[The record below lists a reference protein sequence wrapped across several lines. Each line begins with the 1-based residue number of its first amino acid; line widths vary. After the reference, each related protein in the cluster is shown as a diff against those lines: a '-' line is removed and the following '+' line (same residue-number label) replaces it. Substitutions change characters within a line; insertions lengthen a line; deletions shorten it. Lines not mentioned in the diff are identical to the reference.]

1 MELGTCAWSGG
12 PAGLREPEGD
22 GISGLAQAGLLR
34 AAAPESCYLWEG
46 PARGVGRGAGPAR
59 GMSHPR
65 PGQWEQT
72 GGSGRE
78 RPSAPSDLLVFIP
91 QALHVGVAEPRRRS
105 SGLRTWTADL
115 DCWVGI
121 SSPPLPSS
129 GPGLLRCP
137 GSLLNTERVGRASM

>member
-1 MELGTCAWSGG
+1 MTRPGRQRCPLIRVELGTCAWSGG

-34 AAAPESCYLWEG
+34 AAAPEICYLWEG

-91 QALHVGVAEPRRRS
+91 QALHVGAAEPRRRS
-105 SGLRTWTADL
+105 SGLRTWTA
-115 DCWVGI
+115 
-121 SSPPLPSS
+121 
-129 GPGLLRCP
+129 GLESHLRP
-137 GSLLNTERVGRASM
+137 FLVLGQASCGVQVRS